1 MNKNTKNKWIPKMQ
15 THILAGAEIRA
26 GSRVLYPI
34 IKILV
39 IAAGDRLL
47 GFRLSPI
54 ALLISEPGMR
64 YAISMEGKQLALDEV
79 YKLAPSLRDLDLK
92 TADQRIHRIC
102 ESSWGINASG

>member
-1 MNKNTKNKWIPKMQ
+1 MNKNNKNKWIPEMQ

-34 IKILV
+34 IQILV
-39 IAAGDRLL
+39 IAAGERLL

-54 ALLISEPGMR
+54 ALLIAEPGKR

-79 YKLAPSLRDLDLK
+79 YKLAPSLRDLDLR
-92 TADQRIHRIC
+92 TADQRIHRI
-102 ESSWGINASG
+102 